1 METVTQQ
8 ESLAAAIVDAAYCVH
23 NELGPGLLESAYEAC
38 MIYELESRGIR
49 VESQVA
55 RGIPYRGHVVS
66 TGYRVDLLVDGYFI
80 VEIKAVEHILPIHL
94 AQILT
99 YLKLSNQTL
108 GLLINFNVARIK
120 DGIKR
125 VVNNH
130 PSPQRPKD

>member
-1 METVTQQ
+1 MEAVAQQ
-8 ESLAAAIVDAAYCVH
+8 EALAAAVVDAAYCVH
-23 NELGPGLLESAYEAC
+23 NELGPGLLESAYEAR

-55 RGIPYRGHVVS
+55 RGIPYRGNVVS
-66 TGYRVDLLVDGYFI
+66 TGYRIHLLVDGYFI
-80 VEIKAVEHILPIHL
+80 VEIKADEQILPIHL

-130 PSPQRPKD
+130 PSP